1 MHQIRRCVL
10 APSSLENR
18 KVQVILLFVYTLIS
32 RSLPTQNTNIF
43 SKIKSPTIP
52 TNYRKTFEALRVSTR
67 DVEKIYNQFE
77 EIDLDGSHSISID
90 EFFDHF
96 ELKKSK
102 FSVRCFTIFD
112 EDNSNELDF
121 REFGVSLWNY
131 CTQDHLA
138 LISFAFDLYDLDN
151 SGSIDTNELTQMLA
165 EVYGDRVENN
175 TYAQNIKKKIKSYSG
190 IVPGQISKPEFVK
203 FAQSHPALLFPSFQV
218 QRKLQQKAIGES
230 FWNRLADKRFK
241 AFGHDRIDINTI
253 RTLVTSNGFIKL
265 IEQGT

>member
-1 MHQIRRCVL
+1 M
-10 APSSLENR
+10 
-18 KVQVILLFVYTLIS
+18 
-32 RSLPTQNTNIF
+32 
-43 SKIKSPTIP
+43 
-52 TNYRKTFEALRVSTR
+52 
-67 DVEKIYNQFE
+67 EKIYNQFE

-165 EVYGDRVENN
+165 EVYGERVENN

-190 IVPGQISKPEFVK
+190 VVPGQISKPEFVK

-265 IEQGT
+265 IEQGTPISLSHSQLKHS